1 MTQPAAPIK
10 FYSMHLSGNA
20 HRVLL
25 TLRALD
31 LPFELIEVNLRAK
44 EQKSEAFLQMNPFG
58 QVPVIDDNGTIIW
71 DSIGIMTYLA
81 LRYDDGRLLPRDPAQ
96 FGQIMAWLGKT
107 SGPIAYGMATARR
120 INLFNAP
127 ADIDTAHA
135 IAHDFLHVMNEHL
148 EGRAWLVGGTVTL
161 ADLAC
166 YAYVAHAPEG
176 GVDLKGF
183 GNVSGWLAQVEALP
197 FFAAMPRAK
206 VGLWAE

>member
-58 QVPVIDDNGTIIW
+58 QVPVIDDNGTVIW

-96 FGQIMAWLGKT
+96 FGQIMTWHGA
-107 SGPIAYGMATARR
+107 
-120 INLFNAP
+120 
-127 ADIDTAHA
+127 ADQP
-135 IAHDFLHVMNEHL
+135 LQCP
-148 EGRAWLVGGTVTL
+148 GG
-161 ADLAC
+161 
-166 YAYVAHAPEG
+166 Y
-176 GVDLKGF
+176 
-183 GNVSGWLAQVEALP
+183 
-197 FFAAMPRAK
+197 R
-206 VGLWAE
+206 